1 MAVITSHQQ
10 EQLNKA
16 KESRIGIL
24 TGSPGTGK
32 TFTAAT
38 LIKRIVSKHGI
49 PSIAI
54 CAPTGKAAVRI
65 TEAMNKMDIPI
76 IARTIHSLLCVE
88 SNDGNGWSFAYN
100 SNRRLPHK
108 YIIVD
113 ESSMIDTSLMAS
125 LLSACRPDGHVLFV
139 GDVNQLPPVGH
150 GAPLRDMIAAGIPCG
165 ELREIIRNDGGIVQ
179 ACADIRDGVGFSYG
193 GNLENINT
201 TDHILETCHAIKE
214 ESENRILDP
223 IWHIQ
228 VLVPINERSEVS
240 RKKLN
245 SVLQDELNAGNST
258 AGLRVNDK
266 VVNTQNGWFTPVD
279 KPARDV
285 MVNATGHVYV
295 ANGEIGEVAEVNQ
308 RYFVADMN
316 NPSRT
321 VRVPQGGQDTSGEE
335 EENTNKGSKWDLA
348 YALSVHK
355 SQGSEWPVVIV
366 ILDDSMAA
374 KRVCSREWL
383 YTAISRATQH
393 CILIGDPYIAEE
405 ICRRPAL
412 GERKTFLKELI
423 LNG

>member
-1 MAVITSHQQ
+1 
-10 EQLNKA
+10 
-16 KESRIGIL
+16 
-24 TGSPGTGK
+24 
-32 TFTAAT
+32 
-38 LIKRIVSKHGI
+38 
-49 PSIAI
+49 
-54 CAPTGKAAVRI
+54 
-65 TEAMNKMDIPI
+65 
-76 IARTIHSLLCVE
+76 
-88 SNDGNGWSFAYN
+88 
-100 SNRRLPHK
+100 
-108 YIIVD
+108 
-113 ESSMIDTSLMAS
+113 
-125 LLSACRPDGHVLFV
+125 
-139 GDVNQLPPVGH
+139 
-150 GAPLRDMIAAGIPCG
+150 
-165 ELREIIRNDGGIVQ
+165 VQ
-179 ACADIRDGVGFSYG
+179 ACADIRDGIKFSYG

-201 TDHILETCHAIKE
+201 SDYILEACHAIKE
-214 ESENRILDP
+214 ESENRIIDP

-245 SVLQDELNAGNST
+245 SVLQGELNAGNST

>member
-1 MAVITSHQQ
+1 MDVITSHQQ
-10 EQLNKA
+10 EQLNRA
-16 KESRIGIL
+16 LESRIGIL

-32 TFTAAT
+32 TFAAAT
-38 LIKRIVSKHGI
+38 LIKRIADEHGM

-88 SNDGNGWSFAYN
+88 SSDGGGWNFAHN

-150 GAPLRDMIAAGIPCG
+150 GAPLRDMIAAGMPCG

-179 ACADIRDGVGFSYG
+179 ACADIRDGVKFSYG
-193 GNLENINT
+193 GNLESINT

-214 ESENRILDP
+214 ESKYFTLDP
-223 IWHIQ
+223 VWDIQ

-258 AGLRVNDK
+258 AGLRVGDK
-266 VVNTQNGWFTPVD
+266 VVNTQNGWFTPVGEPE
-279 KPARDV
+279 KGA
-285 MVNATGHVYV
+285 MTNATGHIYV

-308 RYFVADMN
+308 RYFIADMN
-316 NPSRT
+316 NPFRT
-321 VRVPQGGQDTSGEE
+321 VRVPQGGQDVSDEE
-335 EENTNKGSKWDLA
+335 EGDTNKGGKWDLA

-366 ILDDSMAA
+366 ILDDSAAA

-383 YTAISRATQH
+383 YTAISRATKQ
-393 CILIGDPYIAEE
+393 CILIGDPRIAEE

-423 LNG
+423 LND